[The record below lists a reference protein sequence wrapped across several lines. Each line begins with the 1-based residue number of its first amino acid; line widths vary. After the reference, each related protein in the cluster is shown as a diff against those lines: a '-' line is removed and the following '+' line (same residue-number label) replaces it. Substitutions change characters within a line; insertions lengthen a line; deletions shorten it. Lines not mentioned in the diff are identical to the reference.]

1 MTHLLTQLAV
11 EWSVLTRNVCFFVVM
26 MQPFEF
32 DPYEK
37 TKHKFMIQSLVVGAD
52 IGDRDVVCIES
63 CPSLKLY
70 IYMWGVSLVMLITL
84 VFANYVVSCPTTVVS
99 SHVISNVLAVV
110 VARCR

>member
-52 IGDRDVVCIES
+52 IGDRDVVCIGELS
-63 CPSLKLY
+63 FSKIINLY
-70 IYMWGVSLVMLITL
+70 IGCQPCNVMLITL
-84 VFANYVVSCPTTVVS
+84 
-99 SHVISNVLAVV
+99 
-110 VARCR
+110 